1 MRSHLRKRKTSSN
14 SSFSNLRN
22 ESFFIAPIVEG
33 HGEVQAV
40 PILLRRLA
48 ADTVPAAHLQLNPA
62 LRVKAGSFVND
73 DDYFKKYLE
82 LAARK
87 AKPWPNSCV
96 MILLDCEDD
105 CPGELGPE
113 LLDKAKAC
121 RPDVTVIVILAYRE
135 YETWFLAAAR
145 SLRGVCGLP
154 ADLDPPDDP
163 ELFRDAKGWLSAK
176 MNLRYIE
183 SDHQPRLTAAF
194 AFDEAKVVDS
204 FVCALQ
210 NASTVFQSDVAEN
223 PPGL

>member
-1 MRSHLRKRKTSSN
+1 MS
-14 SSFSNLRN
+14 
-22 ESFFIAPIVEG
+22 SFFIAPIVEG

-48 ADTVPAAHLQLNPA
+48 ADATPAAQLHLNPA

-73 DDYFKKYLE
+73 DAYFKKYLE

-121 RPDVTVIVILAYRE
+121 RSDVTIIVILAYRE

-154 ADLDPPDDP
+154 SDLDPPDDP

-176 MNLRYIE
+176 MNLRYNE

-204 FVCALQ
+204 FARALQ
-210 NASTVFQSDVAEN
+210 KLQLFFQSDAVEN
-223 PPGL
+223 PPEL